1 MEGVGHRCMS
11 RIHDYCRFDYTMKSN
26 KSSAVVETGRFF
38 FCVQDLSNGFDVC
51 ASMGT
56 WVTHILATKRLLCHG
71 VKPELLVV

>member
-38 FCVQDLSNGFDVC
+38 F
-51 ASMGT
+51 
-56 WVTHILATKRLLCHG
+56 LCSR
-71 VKPELLVV
+71 PQ